1 MEQEKRWMEQE
12 VDYAGV
18 VGENVEIL
26 TRNPKNYYQVIADI
40 ENCETVTIDGKLFIP
55 ETNKPLPLVI
65 IVPGSLGVGPNHKA
79 HAETLV
85 GEGYAVFLLDPFGA
99 RSVKS
104 TIENQTQYSFAA
116 TAYDLLV
123 TYQTLSQHPLID
135 AERIAAQGHSRGGSA
150 VLTASMRNFA
160 DPIIGSDS
168 GFVAVY
174 SVYPWCGHQ
183 FKNSQIGD
191 TQVRAIVGE
200 IDNWVSIKQIET
212 QIEAINRNG
221 GKAAMRIV
229 DGAHHS
235 FDRYEPVHH
244 MPEARVAP
252 EAPILFLEDSGKM
265 IHPETKQGDP
275 DLVDYDIFVHAMKQ
289 GYGRLGADIGGID
302 DQPEIFKKDMLKFYS
317 QHLIL
322 EEATG
327 E

>member
-1 MEQEKRWMEQE
+1 M
-12 VDYAGV
+12 
-18 VGENVEIL
+18 
-26 TRNPKNYYQVIADI
+26 
-40 ENCETVTIDGKLFIP
+40 
-55 ETNKPLPLVI
+55 
-65 IVPGSLGVGPNHKA
+65 
-79 HAETLV
+79 
-85 GEGYAVFLLDPFGA
+85 
-99 RSVKS
+99 
-104 TIENQTQYSFAA
+104 
-116 TAYDLLV
+116 
-123 TYQTLSQHPLID
+123 SQHPLID
-135 AERIAAQGHSRGGSA
+135 AQRIAAQGHSRGGSA
-150 VLTASMRNFA
+150 VLMASMRNFA

-183 FKNSQIGD
+183 FKNSQTGD

-212 QIEAINRNG
+212 QIEAINGNG

-235 FDRYEPVHH
+235 FDRYELVHH
-244 MPEARVAP
+244 MSEARVAP
-252 EAPILFLEDSGKM
+252 EAPILFLEDSGEM
-265 IHPETKQGDP
+265 IHPETKQANR

-302 DQPEIFKKDMLKFYS
+302 GQPEIFKKDMIEFYS

-322 EEATG
+322 GEATG

>member
-1 MEQEKRWMEQE
+1 MEQEKRLIEQE
-12 VDYAGV
+12 VEYVGV
-18 VGENVEIL
+18 LGENVEIL
-26 TRNPKNYYQVIADI
+26 TRNPKNYYQVISEI

-55 ETNKPLPLVI
+55 ETNEPLPLVI
-65 IVPGSLGVGPNHKA
+65 IVPGSLGVGLNHKA

-85 GEGYAVFLLDPFGA
+85 SEGYAVFLLDPFGA
-99 RSVKS
+99 RSVQS
-104 TIENQTQYSFAA
+104 TVENQTQYSFAA
-116 TAYDLLV
+116 SAYDLLV

-160 DPIIGSDS
+160 DPIIGSES
-168 GFVAVY
+168 GFAAIY

-183 FKNSQIGD
+183 FKNSQTGD

-212 QIEAINRNG
+212 QIEAINGNG
-221 GKAAMRIV
+221 GKAVMHVV

-244 MPEARVAP
+244 MPEARVSP
-252 EAPILFLEDSGKM
+252 EAPILFLDDSGAM
-265 IHPETKQGDP
+265 IHPETRQADP

-302 DQPEIFKKDMLKFYS
+302 GQPEIFKKDMLEFYS

-322 EEATG
+322 EEVMG